1 MSSAHGQQRAAAR
14 LRGPLSG
21 LAPEAKVAG
30 LVAFLVVVAVTP
42 PASPRALAAQGLVA
56 VATATLALVE
66 WRAVAARLTLDL
78 PLAVLAV
85 TYAVA
90 GRGPDVE
97 VLGLS
102 LSEPGLRAGLAVLA
116 KATIG
121 IVAVSALAASSSV
134 PEIVAGLGRVGAPGW
149 FLRLVALTARQLH
162 VLRTDLARL
171 RLAVAVRS
179 GSGRRS
185 VALASGARSLG
196 SLFVRSTERA
206 DRLQLAA
213 ALRGGTATTAALPP
227 GPGTTGTTG
236 TTGQAGPAA
245 WTLAL
250 VPAVLALAARMVL
263 G

>member
-1 MSSAHGQQRAAAR
+1 VSSAHGRPRAAAR

-30 LVAFLVVVAVTP
+30 LVAFLLVVAVTP
-42 PASPRALAAQGLVA
+42 PGSPRALTAQGLVA
-56 VATATLALVE
+56 VATATLALVD
-66 WRAVAARLTLDL
+66 WRAVAARLSLDL

-97 VLGLS
+97 VLGLP

-179 GSGRRS
+179 GSGRRT

-227 GPGTTGTTG
+227 GPGETGTAG
-236 TTGQAGPAA
+236 RAGPATWA
-245 WTLAL
+245 LAL
-250 VPAVLALAARMVL
+250 VPAVLALAARVVL